1 MNPKRSVSLERRAG
15 LVDSDEGEEMRKN
28 TAMTVALALALGL
41 PMAACQDTKTLK
53 ENETLKTHVAELE
66 KNNTDLET
74 RLDGLT
80 KENASLAA
88 DNEKLK
94 AQLAP
99 KKKPAKAKHHKAK
112 PKRRSS

>member
-1 MNPKRSVSLERRAG
+1 
-15 LVDSDEGEEMRKN
+15 MRNK
-28 TAMTVALALALGL
+28 TAAIVALALALGL

-53 ENETLKTHVAELE
+53 ENEQLKTHVTELE
-66 KNNTDLET
+66 KNNADLES
-74 RLDGLT
+74 RIDGLT

-99 KKKPAKAKHHKAK
+99 KKKSAKAKHHKTK
-112 PKRRSS
+112 HKTT

>member
-1 MNPKRSVSLERRAG
+1 
-15 LVDSDEGEEMRKN
+15 MRKN
-28 TAMTVALALALGL
+28 TAASMVLALALGL
-41 PMAACQDTKTLK
+41 SMAACQDTKTLK

-66 KNNTDLET
+66 KNNADLET

-80 KENASLAA
+80 KENAALAA

-94 AQLAP
+94 AQIAP

-112 PKRRSS
+112 SKRKTS

>member
-1 MNPKRSVSLERRAG
+1 
-15 LVDSDEGEEMRKN
+15 MRKN
-28 TAMTVALALALGL
+28 TAASLVLALALGL

-53 ENETLKTHVAELE
+53 ENETLKAHVAELE

-80 KENASLAA
+80 KENAALAA

-99 KKKPAKAKHHKAK
+99 KKKSSKSKHKK
-112 PKRRSS
+112 SRSRRSSS